1 MVLGKGSRMILKLHA
16 TYIIGCTSYFGIET
30 EGFMPWTE
38 PSLHL
43 SIRGKQG
50 LEQMGKE
57 LARIDRQTQIRES
70 MLDLNVLSKRT
81 PDFFIQKKN
90 KKTRRTHLP
99 SYSDTKRKECIH
111 QKIEGTRP
119 HLKWSQVNALMQ
131 W

>member
-90 KKTRRTHLP
+90 KK
-99 SYSDTKRKECIH
+99 
-111 QKIEGTRP
+111 
-119 HLKWSQVNALMQ
+119 SQANISAELQ
-131 W
+131 